1 MRKKFKRKYQKKL
14 SSQLVQHKEFL
25 LEKLKEEWEQIQKEA
40 KREHIV
46 RQVKEVG
53 QAVLATTAKTILAL
67 TVIGG
72 VLIVASIAPNVF
84 GAAGRLRKK
93 GYFFNKKDFNKAKH
107 YLRRQEYIEVN
118 KGDKIFEIKLT
129 GKGFAK
135 VYQMTFDNLKISVPA
150 KWDGFWRIVIFDIP
164 NRHKWAREGFRG
176 KLREM
181 GFYPLQESVFA
192 MPYSCE
198 KEVLFLVSVFNLSSY
213 VRIIKTQYLNPDS
226 DIKKHFN
233 FIIN

>member
-1 MRKKFKRKYQKKL
+1 MKKKFKRKYQKKL

-40 KREHIV
+40 KREQIV

-53 QAVLATTAKTILAL
+53 RVVLATTVKTILAL

-72 VLIVASIAPNVF
+72 VLIIASIAPNVF
-84 GAAGRLRKK
+84 GAAGRLRKN
-93 GYFFNKKDFNKAKH
+93 GFFFNKKDFNKAKY
-107 YLRRQEYIEVN
+107 YLRRQGYIEVN
-118 KGDKIFEIKLT
+118 EDDKIFEIKLT
-129 GKGFAK
+129 DKGFVK
-135 VYQMTFDNLKISVPA
+135 VLQMTFDNLKVSAPK

-164 NRHKWAREGFRG
+164 NRHKWAREGFRE
-176 KLREM
+176 KLRET

-192 MPYSCE
+192 VPYSCK
-198 KEVLFLVSVFNLSSY
+198 KEVLFLISVFNLSSY
-213 VRIIKTQYLNPDS
+213 VRLIKTQYLNPDS

-233 FIIN
+233 L